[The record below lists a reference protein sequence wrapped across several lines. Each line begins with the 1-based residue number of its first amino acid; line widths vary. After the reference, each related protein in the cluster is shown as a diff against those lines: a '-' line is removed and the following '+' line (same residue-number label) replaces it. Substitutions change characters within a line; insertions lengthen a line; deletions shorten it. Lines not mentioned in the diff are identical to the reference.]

1 MNRILRRAMQDSDR
15 YVIEMDYADA
25 LSIAVQHFR
34 RTMRAGT
41 YAEKHDAENM
51 IRLDRSVRAIHELDR
66 NANQATLIECYA
78 ADIAAGVT
86 GERGGIG

>member
-1 MNRILRRAMQDSDR
+1 MRTIA
-15 YVIEMDYADA
+15 YAHRHDA
-25 LSIAVQHFR
+25 
-34 RTMRAGT
+34 RTMR
-41 YAEKHDAENM
+41 
-51 IRLDRSVRAIHELDR
+51 RLDRSVRAIHELDR